1 MIIWCLVIVRDLV
14 DPLVCFI
21 FAFVPQSQKQILLY
35 CVTRLNKVVGSYIVM
50 ESLSEGAASADSS
63 SKDGAL
69 MYLLLSTKG
78 KTQIIGQVKICGENS
93 KNLEE

>member
-1 MIIWCLVIVRDLV
+1 
-14 DPLVCFI
+14 
-21 FAFVPQSQKQILLY
+21 
-35 CVTRLNKVVGSYIVM
+35 M